1 MCVSTF
7 QFFMGARYLISL
19 SHGEKVTPIQ
29 EKRGRPLFYF
39 IFLIVMECINGRG
52 GEGCGVPHYVRVAV
66 SDFANSTVTFFPRME
81 RPRVERMRMARA
93 DSAAVSYLMRAN
105 PRMVP

>member
-39 IFLIVMECINGRG
+39 IFLIVMECILTGEEERG
-52 GEGCGVPHYVRVAV
+52 VG
-66 SDFANSTVTFFPRME
+66 FPITCEWPCPISRIPQSPSFRE
-81 RPRVERMRMARA
+81 WKDQGSRECEWHELTPQQCRI
-93 DSAAVSYLMRAN
+93 
-105 PRMVP
+105 